1 MIFRTNL
8 RRCALVLALVTAM
21 VACGGRDAVDSATA
35 FVADLARS
43 GPTKRTASVAPGVD
57 AESLLDWAQWKF
69 PSLFP
74 QAAATQVIKHLGVVY
89 DVRAYAGGNFLGV
102 SRQGEVWGLGP
113 FTNGQLQSF
122 GAVALYAAQVQADRC
137 QVYAARCA
145 PASAL
150 DQQLRSLIVANGL
163 SGDPTVGREL
173 PHIGDAMPQLGKLLF
188 FSKSLSVQRDTAC
201 ASCHHPA
208 LGGGDGMGL
217 SVGASASQHELL
229 GLGRQRPDGHLLV
242 ARNANTFFN
251 TALYDRVLFADGRVE
266 SLLAPG
272 VAPSPGGVGT
282 VIRTPASVGGGADP
296 AAGPNLLAAQA
307 RFPITGA
314 AEMRGDG
321 LAANSDD
328 EVRSI
333 IAKRLADEAAGQAEG
348 QGWLPHFRRAF
359 GQPQGTAQQLITFD
373 NIMRA
378 IAEYQRSASF
388 VKSPWQRYVLGENT
402 ALSDEAK
409 IGAIFFYK
417 PVAQGGGA
425 CVQCHKGDFFTDE
438 KFHAVGFA
446 QTGPGFAAD
455 RTDFGR
461 ERVTGNLDD
470 RFRFRTPSLLNV
482 AVTGPWGHAGN
493 YNSLF
498 MVVDHYAVP
507 DDTVATLLNSTL
519 WCYIPGYA
527 QQPNC
532 TAGQGDARRESNAS
546 LAKMR
551 AVRLSD
557 PANAMPE
564 INLRLTS
571 PAVSGQVGQ
580 FMESL
585 TDPCV
590 LDRACRSRWIPRAD
604 EAPDAHQLNAVNERG
619 ERLQ

>member
-1 MIFRTNL
+1 M
-8 RRCALVLALVTAM
+8 
-21 VACGGRDAVDSATA
+21 
-35 FVADLARS
+35 
-43 GPTKRTASVAPGVD
+43 
-57 AESLLDWAQWKF
+57 
-69 PSLFP
+69 
-74 QAAATQVIKHLGVVY
+74 
-89 DVRAYAGGNFLGV
+89 
-102 SRQGEVWGLGP
+102 
-113 FTNGQLQSF
+113 
-122 GAVALYAAQVQADRC
+122 
-137 QVYAARCA
+137 
-145 PASAL
+145 
-150 DQQLRSLIVANGL
+150 
-163 SGDPTVGREL
+163 
-173 PHIGDAMPQLGKLLF
+173 
-188 FSKSLSVQRDTAC
+188 
-201 ASCHHPA
+201 
-208 LGGGDGMGL
+208 
-217 SVGASASQHELL
+217 
-229 GLGRQRPDGHLLV
+229 
-242 ARNANTFFN
+242 
-251 TALYDRVLFADGRVE
+251 
-266 SLLAPG
+266 
-272 VAPSPGGVGT
+272 
-282 VIRTPASVGGGADP
+282 
-296 AAGPNLLAAQA
+296 
-307 RFPITGA
+307 
-314 AEMRGDG
+314 
-321 LAANSDD
+321 
-328 EVRSI
+328 
-333 IAKRLADEAAGQAEG
+333 
-348 QGWLPHFRRAF
+348 
-359 GQPQGTAQQLITFD
+359 
-373 NIMRA
+373 
-378 IAEYQRSASF
+378 
-388 VKSPWQRYVLGENT
+388 
-402 ALSDEAK
+402 
-409 IGAIFFYK
+409 
-417 PVAQGGGA
+417 AQGGGA